1 VIEVRVRLAGGHSLI
16 EVTGHGREVPGDLD
30 GARACTA
37 VSVATETAAAYL
49 HALAQKDPEHIRF
62 HLTEE

>member
-1 VIEVRVRLAGGHSLI
+1 MIEVRVRLADGLTSI
-16 EVTGHGREVPGDLD
+16 EVTGHGRDEPGDLD

-49 HALAQKDPEHIRF
+49 QALAQQDPNHIRF
-62 HLTEE
+62 TLI